1 MQSLQSCTTHLQHL
15 EEKISAIVAM
25 DLIQTTD
32 IFDVFVF
39 VGLMIYAWLVVLP
52 PNAVSPAVVMALCA
66 QYGLVLTSV
75 ALGMYV
81 LICQRDLEVSTIRN

>member
-1 MQSLQSCTTHLQHL
+1 
-15 EEKISAIVAM
+15 M

-52 PNAVSPAVVMALCA
+52 PNAVSPAVVMALFGHPIGRFVSITVMALCA